1 MRIDT
6 QMIWDKIKENKG
18 LILNIV
24 LAFFFLISL
33 YKNFTFYNDSQKVKN
48 EAVIQRIDEDIAT
61 NRKILENIKSNMDSL
76 HVAQKFTLEKID
88 GTQASIRVLEKQ
100 RYEKIKYVYTNNVD
114 STVKLLRDRYSKLP

>member
-1 MRIDT
+1 MTLDK

>member
-1 MRIDT
+1 MIIDK
-6 QMIWDKIKENKG
+6 QMIWEKIKENKG
-18 LILNIV
+18 LILNLV

-48 EAVIQRIDEDIAT
+48 EAVIQRIDEDIAA
-61 NRKILENIKSNMDSL
+61 NRKILESIESNLDSI
-76 HVAQKFTLEKID
+76 HVAQKYTIEKID
-88 GTQASIRVLEKQ
+88 GTQASIKVLEKQ

>member
-1 MRIDT
+1 MRLDT

-48 EAVIQRIDEDIAT
+48 EAVIQRIDDDIAA
-61 NRKILENIKSNMDSL
+61 NRKILKDIKSNVDSL
-76 HVAQKFTLEKID
+76 HVAQKYTIEKID
-88 GTQASIRVLEKQ
+88 GTQASIKVLEKQ

>member
-33 YKNFTFYNDSQKVKN
+33 YKDFTFYNDSQKVKN

>member
-1 MRIDT
+1 MTLDK

-33 YKNFTFYNDSQKVKN
+33 YKDFTFYNDSQKVKN